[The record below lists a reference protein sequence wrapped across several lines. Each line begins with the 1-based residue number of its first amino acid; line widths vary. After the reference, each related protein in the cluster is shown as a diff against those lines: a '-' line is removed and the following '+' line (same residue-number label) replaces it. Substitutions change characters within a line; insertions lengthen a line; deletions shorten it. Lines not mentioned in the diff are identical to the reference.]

1 MKTKGSLKL
10 TKSNK
15 AFYKNVWF
23 WVGLVGIAAVAYF
36 ITTLD
41 ISGDDREFEADNN
54 IHAYTREIGSGTRS
68 AFTDIT
74 GLVDENGDDN
84 ISPYATVQNTT
95 NGSMQAVVSDVYG
108 ISYISLGSLNDT
120 VKAIAI
126 EGAEPSVE
134 EIQSENYKL
143 VRNFSVVYGQ
153 ELSEVAQDFWNY
165 MFSAQAQEL
174 VAETGYVPVDANAP
188 EYEAADLSGNISIV
202 GSTSV
207 EPTISRFAEEYT
219 KLNPGVTIDIT
230 SPGSGAGITSAID
243 GSSDIGMTSRDPDE
257 GEMANLIESKAIAID
272 GIVAIVNNNNPV
284 DNLSLD
290 QIQGIY
296 LNYYETWDEVLGE

>member
-219 KLNPGVTIDIT
+219 KLNPDVTIDIT

>member
-41 ISGDDREFEADNN
+41 TSGDNREFEADNN

-219 KLNPGVTIDIT
+219 KLNPDVTIDIT

>member
-1 MKTKGSLKL
+1 M
-10 TKSNK
+10 
-15 AFYKNVWF
+15 
-23 WVGLVGIAAVAYF
+23 
-36 ITTLD
+36 
-41 ISGDDREFEADNN
+41 
-54 IHAYTREIGSGTRS
+54 
-68 AFTDIT
+68 
-74 GLVDENGDDN
+74 
-84 ISPYATVQNTT
+84 
-95 NGSMQAVVSDVYG
+95 
-108 ISYISLGSLNDT
+108 
-120 VKAIAI
+120 
-126 EGAEPSVE
+126 
-134 EIQSENYKL
+134 
-143 VRNFSVVYGQ
+143 YGQ

>member
-126 EGAEPSVE
+126 EGAEPTVE
-134 EIQSENYKL
+134 EIQSKNYKL

-219 KLNPGVTIDIT
+219 KLNPDVTIDIT

>member
-1 MKTKGSLKL
+1 MSKKD
-10 TKSNK
+10 K

-23 WVGLVGIAAVAYF
+23 WVGVVGVAVVAYF

-41 ISGDDREFEADNN
+41 TSGDNREFEAHEK

-68 AFTDIT
+68 AFTEIT

-95 NGSMQAVVSDVYG
+95 NGSMQAVVGDVYG

-126 EGAEPSVE
+126 EGAEPTVE
-134 EIQSENYKL
+134 EIQAGNYQL
-143 VRNFSVVYGQ
+143 IRNFSVVYGH
-153 ELSEVAQDFWNY
+153 ELSDVAQDFWDY

-174 VAETGYVPVDANAP
+174 VADTGYVPVDADAP
-188 EYEAADLSGNISIV
+188 EYEPSDLSGNISIV

-219 KLNPGVTIDIT
+219 KLNPNVTIDIT

-257 GEMANLIESKAIAID
+257 GEMADLIESKAIAID
-272 GIVAIVNNNNPV
+272 GIVAIVNNNNPIE
-284 DNLSLD
+284 NLSLD

>member
-126 EGAEPSVE
+126 EGAEPTVE
-134 EIQSENYKL
+134 EIQSKNYKL